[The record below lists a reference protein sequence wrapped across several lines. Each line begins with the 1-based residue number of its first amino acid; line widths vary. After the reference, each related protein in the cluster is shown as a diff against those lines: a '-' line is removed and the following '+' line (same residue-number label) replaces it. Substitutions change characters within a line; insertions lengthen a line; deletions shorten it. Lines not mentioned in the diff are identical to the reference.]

1 MSKMLRIFQILNVF
15 HILRTYLKKLK
26 IIPFLSK
33 EFSLRISQVFAKYF
47 YHSVQKGLTL
57 FPLKNPPF

>member
-1 MSKMLRIFQILNVF
+1 MSKKLLIFQILNIF

-33 EFSLRISQVFAKYF
+33 EFSLRISQIFAKYF

-57 FPLKNPPF
+57 FPLKSPPF